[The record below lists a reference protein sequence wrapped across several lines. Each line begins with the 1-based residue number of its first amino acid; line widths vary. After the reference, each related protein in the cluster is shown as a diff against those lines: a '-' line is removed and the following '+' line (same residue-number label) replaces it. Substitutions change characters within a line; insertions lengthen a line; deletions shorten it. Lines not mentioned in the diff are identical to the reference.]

1 MLWVFEI
8 SGMNYISVTCR
19 TLMVGTCGR
28 VFGKCVLLKLKGIF
42 IVSIFVSFVCVVA
55 WCIIKLQLG
64 YISCRYLKFKVL
76 NYLEPPYFE
85 FCHA

>member
-1 MLWVFEI
+1 VLWIFEI

-19 TLMVGTCGR
+19 YWMVRTCGR
-28 VFGKCVLLKLKGIF
+28 GFDKGVLLELQGIF

-64 YISCRYLKFKVL
+64 YIPCRCLKSKV
-76 NYLEPPYFE
+76 
-85 FCHA
+85 